1 MDQFLIDYVEAVK
14 ITLTQCIRHLILKTF
29 AVTSVWRKDEKIES
43 FSSFFLKLKTILKMM
58 SPRVKKCL
66 SYFQFLTSFISS
78 YPASVIKKKKK
89 KHAKQQQQKLLS
101 CLSSGQALDE
111 SSFSCN
117 ILFTLESILVL
128 CIISLSF
135 SFYKNGVSFSWTYC
149 RRIQINKSQKNLEN
163 YNYLIISYIK
173 C

>member
-1 MDQFLIDYVEAVK
+1 MYQ
-14 ITLTQCIRHLILKTF
+14 TF
-29 AVTSVWRKDEKIES
+29 NFKNVAVTSVWRKDEKIES

-58 SPRVKKCL
+58 SPRVKKYL

-89 KHAKQQQQKLLS
+89 KNAKQQQQKLLS

-135 SFYKNGVSFSWTYC
+135 SFTKMEFRLVE
-149 RRIQINKSQKNLEN
+149 RIVEDSN
-163 YNYLIISYIK
+163 
-173 C
+173 